1 MRHCNSAN
9 IDIGGSKLCDGGIK
23 GNEVDGGVLPDA
35 AGKVGNEGGKAV
47 MEHGRGPCLPQVRK
61 EVCNQPLVIA
71 CDKIVEILLVQA
83 MQAGVVA

>member
-1 MRHCNSAN
+1 
-9 IDIGGSKLCDGGIK
+9 
-23 GNEVDGGVLPDA
+23 
-35 AGKVGNEGGKAV
+35 